1 MTVTLTTSNANASTP
16 AALRQWLTLWWGDGS
31 ANAGQ
36 WAGLVGPP
44 GAAAGDTWP
53 TRPGDRSHPTA
64 PSTATVE
71 DTRAVVVLASAAT
84 VASLDRYTDEFITRW
99 FAPGTIAAPLARRVD
114 GRPTV
119 NRAPRHTGADGSV
132 TWMTRPESTAG
143 AAGVGALVLYL
154 DGASWRPA
162 FVAAVT

>member
-16 AALRQWLTLWWGDGS
+16 AALRQWLTLWWGGGS

-36 WAGLVGPP
+36 WAGLVGPA

-64 PSTATVE
+64 PSTTTVE

-84 VASLDRYTDEFITRW
+84 VASLDRYNDESIARW

-132 TWMTRPESTAG
+132 TGMTRPESTAG
-143 AAGVGALVLYL
+143 AAGVGALVLYQ